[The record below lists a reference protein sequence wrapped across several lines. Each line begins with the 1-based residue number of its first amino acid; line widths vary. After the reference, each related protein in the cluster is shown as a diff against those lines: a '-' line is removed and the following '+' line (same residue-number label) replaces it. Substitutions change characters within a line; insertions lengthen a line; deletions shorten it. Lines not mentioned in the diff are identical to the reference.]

1 MYHPVTTM
9 KNDVYGVEA
18 EKRREEKRRE
28 EKRREEK
35 RATLN
40 IYPSANA
47 AEVPVIQQHYIL
59 IRYQPLPFGKAA
71 L

>member
-28 EKRREEK
+28 EKR
-35 RATLN
+35 ATLN
-40 IYPSANA
+40 IHPSANA